1 MNMQT
6 RIERLEQRAED
17 AAVTRMAEE
26 YDLTLLADDEL
37 IALEACMSEAQ
48 ARGGP
53 VQQLITPELEA
64 AIDKCFSGKG
74 AAHESAT

>member
-1 MNMQT
+1 MKNMQT

-26 YDLTLLADDEL
+26 CDLTLLADDEL

-48 ARGGP
+48 ARGVP
-53 VQQLITPELEA
+53 VQQLITPELEK

-74 AAHESAT
+74 AGA